1 MSDKTKEKL
10 KKLGALLKKK
20 MKEGHKNS
28 RWIEVMELLVSAI
41 TLTTYCAISPI
52 LAEYHG
58 KKAVY
63 WTASSVIILLLVIAF
78 WKFICLIKYK
88 TWEKFF
94 SSLFSLLKKTADF
107 IPRWFHAPRSIFILL
122 FAVIMGTCIGI
133 FLEQFHTTEYYASIM
148 EVYGIP
154 VGVGAPLSTEKPE
167 NCTDYWIIE
176 EYPLRRTIIVTHEN
190 AFDEQ
195 AVMEDFSSIY
205 NMAFFQPVDRM
216 VYKYGKNKEKF
227 RALNDEKS
235 YLAAVD
241 NSFREPR
248 EISYFDSHGKLLLH
262 MQRED
267 ASDTFAILTYSMDS
281 APQLFNSTLLR
292 IPEKEADL
300 NEKQERDEII
310 SRNAIGASILSQ
322 KIEVTYNSDGL
333 PDTRRISPH
342 IYNLY
347 GVNGERYEYNQNR
360 QLTALY
366 YLDTNGNPICNQ
378 KGIMTVSFEY
388 DENDKLA
395 GIRYFSDENKEEKIE
410 GFHGVFCEKFEYDAD
425 GNLCVRKQLNQ
436 NENRWYDKNG
446 VCEYRYTYVG
456 NRLAQ
461 EEFLDFSGNK
471 TNNQNVN
478 SSLVEFNKVENSK
491 ENGDDSTVIIVSL
504 DTTTRPAEQVSSESE
519 THRKQENKENIL
531 WVTPELT
538 STDKEKPEGQEV
550 NQDKT
555 GSAND
560 NAPTASVNETN
571 GTETAERDTATPSE
585 RTVDDSSATEET
597 NIAGENTS
605 QIDVREEDP
614 PVRNYTKIYYTVN
627 KKEKALHVSYYN
639 ENRRVRNAQ
648 GFSAK
653 EISYD
658 DKSRVTEKN
667 YFDETGRSCLTVNG
681 YAKVLFE
688 YASEYG
694 DEKKLIEY
702 KGTSDEP
709 KINTKDGCGYTN
721 VTYESSEKSGN
732 PYGDT
737 TISLEC
743 HVQDVA
749 PIYLPEKGY
758 SKIKQTYNNRGL
770 LVREAY
776 YKEENGEEVPACR
789 TDYMVAGIEYE
800 YADDG
805 NLICEIYKDAA
816 GQTVNRYDTGYAMK
830 FQEYENGNL
839 VKIHFQGYINNV
851 LQDVPSK
858 KYGIGSIRYI
868 YANGH
873 PVEEHY
879 FDINGIPTLRSDI
892 GCAVLKKEYNN
903 RGLIAARSYYGTDGE
918 PILGKNEGYAS
929 VRYQY
934 DKLGRIFLQHY
945 YGVDQMPVISTKY
958 YCAGMRYQY
967 DRQGNRSDIRYLDAN
982 NNLMNRRDLGYA
994 RISKKYNADRKI
1006 VEERYFDSEGHP
1018 VERKEGGYA
1027 LYKATYEKEH
1037 DKNPIKTL
1045 VKIEYRD
1052 RFGNLVMHTET
1063 GYACASY
1070 IYVGGNCTW
1079 ELFFDNYSQP
1089 VISKKYH
1096 CAGFHYEYNTEKKQK
1111 TIVYLGLHGEPLI
1124 RSDLGYA
1131 QVCKQYDDF
1140 GRLISEDYYA
1150 ADAKLMPILC
1160 KEGGYASFE
1169 KQYDENGNC
1178 VRNIYRDTEGKLT
1191 LRKDIGCAVIEND
1204 YDNLNRCIRVSYYG
1218 TDYKFNAD
1226 EKYEADDYNENQD
1239 MNKKALV
1246 FHATHGCAGFLYH
1259 YDETGNRTDISYL
1272 DTNRNVMTRRELGYA
1287 RVHKDYDEQGRLV
1300 AEKYFDVYNNPT
1312 TNKNEGY
1319 ASFKR
1324 TYQSDKYIEDIYYDT
1339 DDKPVLRKDQ
1349 GTTIERWQY
1358 DEFGQCVSQAY
1369 FDANGNPVINKKYM
1383 CAAFIYEYDSRG
1395 NKTDIWYKDRDGKIM
1410 VRPDLGYAHQK
1421 NEYDNRGNLIK
1432 ESYYDEKD
1440 RLTLSKESGIAYVEN
1455 RFDENGNWAESR
1467 YYGKN
1472 RELKIGKDSG
1482 YACLKNSYNKYGQWT
1497 AVYYYGTD
1505 GVTLIHSA
1513 QHHFAGM
1520 LNEYDEIGERAATK
1534 YLGTDAKIIKRE
1546 ASAYVQEKITT
1557 TYDSQTNKVTTKGY
1571 FLDCNGEPATVKKG
1585 GYTSYENIYVCGR
1598 CVESRYY
1605 IEDSYKNRHLT
1616 VRNDSDYAITKRSYD
1631 RFGQCSS
1638 DSYYDIEDTQEIEEN
1653 PVYCLEEENAPGTRL
1668 RISQKIAYEYDEKGN
1683 ATDVKYE
1690 DACGNIILREDLGYA
1705 QMCREYDEQGNIT
1718 EERYYDD
1725 NHKPAAVIPGGYF
1738 SMDWVYSD
1746 GNCTEIRYY
1755 DADKKLMLRSD
1766 ENYAIQKNQYDEYG
1780 RCILTSFNN
1789 ADGEPVINTRYD
1801 CAIFEYKYDQLANM
1815 TDAIYRDENG
1825 AMMVRRGLGFAWI
1838 HKKYDE
1844 WGRAEV
1850 ETYYDAEQN
1859 PTIDVNG
1866 YAGIRYEYS
1875 EQGTVREIPF
1885 DLNGADLFNEAEE

>member
-94 SSLFSLLKKTADF
+94 SSLFSLLKKTAGF

-262 MQRED
+262 MQKED

-478 SSLVEFNKVENSK
+478 SSFVKFNKVENDKKNS
-491 ENGDDSTVIIVSL
+491 DSNTVITVSL
-504 DTTTRPAEQVSSESE
+504 DTTIRLAEEVPSEPKTDRKPDILSVMSEQV
-519 THRKQENKENIL
+519 
-531 WVTPELT
+531 
-538 STDKEKPEGQEV
+538 STDKEKHDGKEV
-550 NQDKT
+550 NQDKN
-555 GSAND
+555 GAAND
-560 NAPTASVNETN
+560 SAPTAFVNETK
-571 GTETAERDTATPSE
+571 GTETVDQDISAPSE
-585 RTVDDSSATEET
+585 RTVDDSSTTEET

-605 QIDVREEDP
+605 QIDMHEEEL
-614 PVRNYTKIYYTVN
+614 PVRNYTKVCYTVN
-627 KKEKALHVSYYN
+627 KKDNVLHVSYYN
-639 ENRRVRNAQ
+639 ENGRVRQ
-648 GFSAK
+648 EDGFSAK
-653 EISYD
+653 EIRYD
-658 DKSRVTEKN
+658 NKFRLKEKT
-667 YFDETGRSCLTVNG
+667 YLDENNKPCLTING
-681 YAKVLFE
+681 YAKVFFE
-688 YASEYG
+688 YVSNNG
-694 DEKKLIEY
+694 DEKRLIEY
-702 KGTSDEP
+702 RNAKNNQI
-709 KINTKDGCGYTN
+709 INTKDGYAN
-721 VTYESSEKSGN
+721 VVYESSVKSEN

-737 TISLEC
+737 TITLEY
-743 HVQDVA
+743 HDQNMA
-749 PIYLPEKGY
+749 PICLPEKGY

-770 LVREAY
+770 LIREAY
-776 YKEENGEEVPACR
+776 YKEESGKEVPACR

-805 NLICEIYKDAA
+805 NPICAIYKDAT

-903 RGLIAARSYYGTDGE
+903 RGLIAARSYYGTDDE
-918 PILGKNEGYAS
+918 LILRKSGGYAS

-934 DKLGRIFLQHY
+934 DELGRIILLHY
-945 YGVDQMPVISTKY
+945 FGVDQMPVISTAD
-958 YCAGMRYQY
+958 YCAGIQYQY

-1018 VERKEGGYA
+1018 VERKKGGYA
-1027 LYKATYEKEH
+1027 LYKAAYEKEPDKEH

-1070 IYVGGNCTW
+1070 IYVGDKCTW
-1079 ELFFDNYSQP
+1079 ELFFDKYSQP

-1096 CAGFHYEYNTEKKQK
+1096 CAGFHYEYNTEENQK
-1111 TIVYLGLHGEPLI
+1111 TIVYLDLHGEPLI

-1131 QVCKQYDDF
+1131 QVCKQYDDL
-1140 GRLISEDYYA
+1140 GYLIREDYYA
-1150 ADAKLMPILC
+1150 ADEEQTPILC

-1169 KQYDENGNC
+1169 NQYDENGNC
-1178 VRNIYRDTEGKLT
+1178 VRNIYRDIEGSLT

-1272 DTNRNVMTRRELGYA
+1272 DTNGNVMTRRDLGFA
-1287 RVHKDYDEQGRLV
+1287 RVHMDYDGQGNLV
-1300 AEKYFDVYNNPT
+1300 AEKYFDVNNNPT
-1312 TNKNEGY
+1312 TLKKGEY
-1319 ASFKR
+1319 ASFKK
-1324 TYQSDKYIEDIYYDT
+1324 TYQNDKCIEAVYYDT
-1339 DDKPVLRKDQ
+1339 DDKPVFRKDH
-1349 GTTIERWQY
+1349 GAAIERWQY
-1358 DEFGQCVSQAY
+1358 DEFGQCVSRAL
-1369 FDANGNPVINKKYM
+1369 FDTSGNPVISKTYM
-1383 CAAFIYEYDSRG
+1383 CAAFTYEYDSRG
-1395 NKTDIWYKDRDGKIM
+1395 NRTDVWFRDRDGKIM

-1421 NEYDNRGNLIK
+1421 NEYDNRGNLVK
-1432 ESYYDEKD
+1432 RSYYDVEG
-1440 RLTLSKESGIAYVEN
+1440 RLALSKENGIAYFEN
-1455 RFDENGNWAESR
+1455 QFDDNDNWAEGR

-1472 RELKIGKDSG
+1472 RELKIRKDSD
-1482 YACLKNSYNKYGQWT
+1482 YARCKNIHNKYGQQI
-1497 AVYYYGTD
+1497 AIYFYGTD
-1505 GVTLIHSA
+1505 GATPILGA
-1513 QHHFAGM
+1513 QRHCAGI
-1520 LNEYDEIGERAATK
+1520 LYEYDEMGEKTATK
-1534 YLGTDAKIIKRE
+1534 YLGTDAQVMKRE
-1546 ASAYVQEKITT
+1546 DLGYAQEKITT
-1557 TYDSQTNKVTTKGY
+1557 TYDSQTNKVKKTGY
-1571 FLDCNGEPATVKKG
+1571 FLDRKGNPTAAKKG
-1585 GYTSYENIYVCGR
+1585 GYTSYENIYVCGK
-1598 CVESRYY
+1598 CVENRYY
-1605 IEDSYKNRHLT
+1605 AEDSQRNRFLT
-1616 VRNDSDYAITKRSYD
+1616 VRDDTGYAKIEKTYD

-1683 ATDVKYE
+1683 AIDVKYE
-1690 DACGNIILREDLGYA
+1690 NAYGNIIFREDLGYA

-1725 NHKPAAVIPGGYF
+1725 NHKPAAVISGGYF

-1755 DADKKLMLRSD
+1755 DAEKKLMLRGD
-1766 ENYAIQKNQYDEYG
+1766 ENYAIQRNQYDEYG

-1815 TDAIYRDENG
+1815 TDAIYRDEKG

-1844 WGRAEV
+1844 WDRAEV

-1859 PTIDVNG
+1859 PTINVNG

-1885 DLNGADLFNEAEE
+1885 DLNAADLFNETEE